1 MNLNFSPEDDEF
13 RSEVRAFLKEKLPRD
28 IANKVEKGYELTRDD
43 IMFWHRTLYEKGW
56 VAPNWPKEY
65 GGPGWTT
72 TQKYIYDEEA
82 GLAGAPRLI
91 MFGITMC
98 GPVLMKFGTEE
109 QKRRYLPRILSGE
122 DVWCQGYS
130 EPGAGSDLASL
141 KTRAE
146 LQGDHFVVNGQK
158 TWTTAAHMANKI
170 FCLVRTSNEGKPQ
183 EGISFL
189 LIDDMKAPGITVR
202 PLITIEGTHEV
213 NEVFFDNVKVPR
225 ENLVGEI
232 NQGWTIAK
240 YLLGHERMGGGAL
253 GIQKRLLRQL
263 KEIAAEELKDGRPLI
278 EDPAFARKIAD
289 VEIELMALEIQMLRL
304 LAAVSADREMGYEAS
319 MIKIR
324 RSEIQQR
331 LTELKMEA
339 VGNYAQPFLLS
350 ALEHGWNEEPIG
362 PDYANALAADY
373 FNNRKVSIFAGSN
386 EIQHNII
393 AKRMLGL

>member
-213 NEVFFDNVKVPR
+213 NEVFFDNVKVPG